1 MNDSY
6 RQHHRDESERDWDI
20 EAFELLSNL
29 RAPRMWPHVLA
40 LVLLT
45 VLLIV
50 LLPTNVYLSFTCY
63 LAMLA
68 IATHLAPLAIATAI
82 SKLRNQ
88 RTPHDL
94 AR

>member
-1 MNDSY
+1 
-6 RQHHRDESERDWDI
+6 
-20 EAFELLSNL
+20 
-29 RAPRMWPHVLA
+29 
-40 LVLLT
+40 
-45 VLLIV
+45 V